1 MHACDHEGMK
11 SLQIR
16 ELPDHIYRRLAEE
29 AERERRSLAQQ
40 AIVVLNRGLNVEVTE
55 YKQRLRSVLEGR
67 SKIDRKI
74 TEKLP
79 SFVDSIREDRDR

>member
-1 MHACDHEGMK
+1 MP

-16 ELPDHIYRRLAEE
+16 DLPDHIYRRLVEE

-40 AIVVLNRGLNVEVTE
+40 AIVVLNRGLNVEVRE
-55 YKQRLRSVLEGR
+55 YKERLRSVLEGR

>member
-1 MHACDHEGMK
+1 MK
-11 SLQIR
+11 TLQIR
-16 ELPDHIYRRLAEE
+16 DLPDHIYRRLAEQ